1 MAEKACKMKPRKS
14 SSADPQGSLFQVE
27 LVKIIDLSHPLAVLA
42 GKIDWAAFE
51 NAFGQCF
58 CENNGAPGKPVR
70 LMVGLHYL
78 KHAFNL
84 SDELV
89 VERWTENPYWQ
100 HFCGM
105 KHFEHEMPIH
115 PASMTRWRK
124 KAGDAGMEKL
134 LAETITAGLK
144 TEAITHKSIASVNVD
159 TTVQEKAIAY
169 PTDARLHHV
178 MRGKLVKLAKRH
190 GIVFRQSYERVSK
203 TALMLS
209 GRYLHARQAKRARRE
224 VRRLKTWL
232 GRVTRDIARRI
243 SGDGFLEEAFSEP
256 LSKARR
262 LLGQTRESKDKLYS
276 IHAPEVECI
285 SKGKAHKKYEFGNK
299 ASFVFTSRE
308 GFCLGALGL
317 HGNPYDGH
325 TLSEALEQAGRL
337 CGGLSVRDVFVDRGY
352 RGHGYEGEATIHICD
367 GNRRKGLSRR
377 LKRLRKRRSA
387 IEPMIGHMKNDGRLG
402 RNFLLGKAGDRMNAI
417 LCACGQNIRL
427 LLNRIKRCGSF
438 FLVFT
443 AWTVRIFSRFGAAF
457 HFGWGKRGALM
468 TIRHA

>member
-1 MAEKACKMKPRKS
+1 MVEKACKMKPQKS
-14 SSADPQGSLFQVE
+14 AVHAPQGSLFQVE
-27 LVKIIDLSHPLAVLA
+27 LAKIVDLSHPLVVL
-42 GKIDWAAFE
+42 GGQIDWSSFE
-51 NAFGQCF
+51 NALGASF
-58 CENNGAPGKPVR
+58 CECNGAPGKPVR

-89 VERWTENPYWQ
+89 VERWRENPYWQ

-105 KHFEHEMPIH
+105 KYFEHEQPIH
-115 PASMTRWRK
+115 PTSMTRWRK
-124 KAGDAGMEKL
+124 KVGEDGMETL
-134 LAETITAGLK
+134 LAETVAAGLK
-144 TEAITHKSIASVNVD
+144 TKAITPKSVESVNVD
-159 TTVQEKAIAY
+159 TTVQEKAVAY
-169 PTDARLHHV
+169 PTDARLYHV

-190 GIVFRQSYERVSK
+190 GIAFRQSYERVSK
-203 TALMLS
+203 AALLLS
-209 GRYLHARQAKRARRE
+209 GRYFHARQAKRARRE
-224 VRRLKTWL
+224 VRKLKTWL

-243 SGDGFLEEAFSEP
+243 SGDGFLEEAFSEL

-325 TLSEALEQAGRL
+325 TLSGSLEQAERL
-337 CGGLSVRDVFVDRGY
+337 CGGLSIREVFVDRGY
-352 RGHGYEGEATIHICD
+352 RGHGYTGEATIHICD

-402 RNFLLGKAGDRMNAI
+402 RNYLLGEDGDRMNVI
-417 LCACGQNIRL
+417 LCACGQNLRL

-443 AWTVRIFSRFGAAF
+443 AWTVRFFSRFVAAF
-457 HFGWGKRGALM
+457 HFGWSKRSGLM
-468 TIRHA
+468 TIRRA